1 MIKCKRVPCGT
12 FFYATKNPPTKLKG
26 DYDILLRRGYLEQSE
41 MAITIKMK
49 TLIPPPISN
58 IKKF

>member
-1 MIKCKRVPCGT
+1 MEP

-49 TLIPPPISN
+49 TLTPPPILN